1 MNCKPGDL
9 VICVQARAFPQLVG
23 RIFKVT
29 KRCEVHP
36 DSWETEPEQFVGRW
50 SLPVSFAD
58 YTLRRIN
65 NPGDDETDEMV
76 LKVGKPDEVTA

>member
-1 MNCKPGDL
+1 M
-9 VICVQARAFPQLVG
+9 
-23 RIFKVT
+23 
-29 KRCEVHP
+29 HP